1 MPRSGILGIPRYTVS
16 LRGSFPPNFRLATG
30 SRVALEPGPPISC
43 SMAEHPLSIVAL
55 DDDEDFRHYIR
66 SILEGEGH
74 DARVA
79 SNSRELLEMCE
90 DALPDVVLLDVKMG
104 PESGEQVLA
113 EIRKLWPKLCVIVV
127 TGYPTLDTMRSMFK
141 QNVYDYLAKPFS
153 ITELQRVLHQASDA
167 FNLGTQPQDRL
178 RRELGR
184 QIRLARTQRGW
195 TLRELSDAAG
205 VSVSQVSSIERGT
218 HLPSIESLLSIAA
231 ALDEKPSAWFS
242 SAGL

>member
-1 MPRSGILGIPRYTVS
+1 
-16 LRGSFPPNFRLATG
+16 
-30 SRVALEPGPPISC
+30 
-43 SMAEHPLSIVAL
+43 MAEHPLSIVAL

-66 SILEGEGH
+66 TILEGEGH

-90 DALPDVVLLDVKMG
+90 DALPDVVLLDVNMG

-141 QNVYDYLAKPFS
+141 QNVFDYLAKPFS

-218 HLPSIESLLSIAA
+218 HLPSIESLLAIAA
-231 ALDEKPSAWFS
+231 ALDDKPSAWFT

>member
-1 MPRSGILGIPRYTVS
+1 
-16 LRGSFPPNFRLATG
+16 
-30 SRVALEPGPPISC
+30 
-43 SMAEHPLSIVAL
+43 MAEHPLSIVAL

-66 SILEGEGH
+66 TVLEGEGH

-79 SNSRELLEMCE
+79 ANSRELLEMCE

-104 PESGEQVLA
+104 PESGEEVLA

-153 ITELQRVLHQASDA
+153 IAELQRVLHQASDA

-195 TLRELSDAAG
+195 TLRELSEAAG

-218 HLPSIESLLSIAA
+218 HLPSIESLLAIAG
-231 ALDEKPSAWFS
+231 ALAQKPSVWFS